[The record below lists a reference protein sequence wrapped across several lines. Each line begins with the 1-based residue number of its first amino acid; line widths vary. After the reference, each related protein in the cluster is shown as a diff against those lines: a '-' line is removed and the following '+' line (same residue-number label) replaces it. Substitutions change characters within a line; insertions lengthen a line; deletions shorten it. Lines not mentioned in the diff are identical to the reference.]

1 MEERFGGGT
10 GDAGTVG
17 ERLLVLAPDLGIR
30 DACVDHGHIRAAV
43 FEDRHDRL
51 NACTAFSELGTD
63 RMSKSVRADG
73 LSTIGANESEFHA
86 DVAQRFVE

>member
-1 MEERFGGGT
+1 VEERFGGGT

-43 FEDRHDRL
+43 FDIRVICGR
-51 NACTAFSELGTD
+51 SMG
-63 RMSKSVRADG
+63 R
-73 LSTIGANESEFHA
+73 
-86 DVAQRFVE
+86 